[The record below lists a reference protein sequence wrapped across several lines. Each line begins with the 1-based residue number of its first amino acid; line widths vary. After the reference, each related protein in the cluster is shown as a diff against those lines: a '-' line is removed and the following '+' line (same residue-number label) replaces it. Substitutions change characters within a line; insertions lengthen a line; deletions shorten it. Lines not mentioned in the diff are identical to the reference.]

1 MDKRQ
6 IMFFYK
12 GKYGVYYPINMRN
25 ISYIP
30 NQSQKFHLAMNV
42 IENLGPHVL
51 LENLIDQ
58 V

>member
-1 MDKRQ
+1 MTD
-6 IMFFYK
+6 FF
-12 GKYGVYYPINMRN
+12 
-25 ISYIP
+25 P